1 MTRGYWN
8 SWRRDAAKERK
19 RQTTDLA
26 KDKDKLYHRHNFAW
40 IQLVAKTPGQVARS
54 PVIQQTR

>member
-26 KDKDKLYHRHNFAW
+26 KDKDKLYHRHNFAL

-54 PVIQQTR
+54 PVI